1 MRAQR
6 TISFAAAAFLLS
18 FAYAT
23 TAAAQ
28 REAHETKGDQNNEAP
43 EDKNKATAD
52 VSDESS
58 EPAEKKEG
66 DEVEPKYKLWVDAV
80 FGWGDVP
87 TVNNYPP
94 TTLGTTPAHTKEET
108 HTTSDSYLIGYSY
121 RAGKLELGARLP
133 IVHAN
138 FSPEGLENQRGATTV
153 GNLEL
158 FAAYEAK
165 INKRLSIIPELGIA
179 LPTAAGDELP
189 TGEEVQADPNKA
201 YDTNAYDRYSALQA
215 ASASRGLEESALFE
229 SKRLGI
235 IPKIELEYKLKKLT
249 IAPYIKLENM
259 ISTSSSNEKGYL
271 GELVPGVQANYGLA
285 KFLDVGLRAWASIAF
300 DKEDHDNNALI
311 VVEPQIRGHF
321 GPIHPAIGL
330 LLPVFPGSG
339 PSGGYN
345 PPTPYEPTFDTR
357 FLAFRLAITAAF

>member
-1 MRAQR
+1 MKAQR
-6 TISFAAAAFLLS
+6 TISFGAAAFLLS

-28 REAHETKGDQNNEAP
+28 GDAQGDYTAGAAIDP
-43 EDKNKATAD
+43 TKATAD
-52 VSDESS
+52 VKDESS
-58 EPAEKKEG
+58 EPAEKVEG
-66 DEVEPKYKLWVDAV
+66 DEVEPKYKLWIDAV
-80 FGWGDVP
+80 FGWGDTP
-87 TVNNYPP
+87 TVNSYPP

-108 HTTSDSYLIGYSY
+108 HTTSDSYLLGYSY

-138 FSPEGLENQRGATTV
+138 FSPEGLQNQRSSTTL

-165 INKRLSIIPELGIA
+165 LNKRLSIIPELGIA

-189 TGEEVQADPNKA
+189 TGAEIQSDPNKA
-201 YDTNAYDRYSALQA
+201 YDVGAYDRYSALQA

-235 IPKIELEYKLKKLT
+235 IPKIGVEYKLKRLT

-259 ISTSSSNEKGYL
+259 ISTSSSNEKSYL
-271 GELVPGVQANYGLA
+271 GELVPGVQATYGLA
-285 KFLDVGLRAWASIAF
+285 KWLDVGLRAWASIAF
-300 DKEDHDNNALI
+300 EKENHDNNALI

-321 GPIHPAIGL
+321 GPIHPAVGL

-345 PPTPYEPTFDTR
+345 PPVPYEPTFDTR
-357 FLAFRLAITAAF
+357 FLAFRLAVTAAF